1 MSSVPPPAEWEK
13 GQHPDHDVVCVEV
26 LLRRDAHGRVYT
38 EHHLQDAVDHE
49 VVLRWPSG
57 GLEQVAF
64 ALLVEAVRREAV
76 LDLALQISQEPSFLR
91 NLAAATDDER
101 AAAIGRMADALRATV
116 QQTVARVAR
125 AAILDA
131 LQQFDPK
138 G

>member
-1 MSSVPPPAEWEK
+1 MSSVPPPAEWVK

-38 EHHLQDAVDHE
+38 EHHLQDAGDHE
-49 VVLRWPSG
+49 IVMRWPSG

-64 ALLVEAVRREAV
+64 ALLAEAVRREAV
-76 LDLALQISQEPSFLR
+76 LDLALQISQEPTFLDR
-91 NLAAATDDER
+91 WAAATEDER
-101 AAAIGRMADALRATV
+101 AESVGRMTDALRATV

-131 LQQFDPK
+131 LGQFVAK